1 MGVRLLLTRGSAPNP
16 GSVAS
21 GAPMPRAAPS
31 RARFARRL
39 GFASGRACLVAVTVV
54 AGLAFAPPAFAQGP
68 IKRVLVV
75 HGGPPAFPGNAALDA
90 ALRKTLFSH
99 PTIQVDAYSEYLE
112 NEEFAEAADTSLADS
127 IRIKFANRQLD
138 LVIANTAPALQ
149 FVLRHRDELF
159 PNLPV
164 LFAAATTPPT
174 LLQGKVAGVTGIARE
189 PSQIETLDL
198 ALQLHPGTK
207 RLHVVA
213 YAPAVAGFRE
223 RVEAT
228 LANFSSRVA
237 VTYSNE
243 PTLAEMLAALEKL
256 PANSLILYVRYS
268 PVTKG
273 RVIFPDEW
281 LPEIAEAAPVP
292 IYSALETNI
301 GKGVVGG
308 MMRSG
313 TAEAVRLGE
322 MALRILEG
330 TPPRSIPLEG
340 AQVRPIFDWRQL
352 RRWGIDQARLP
363 PGSDIRF
370 EVPTVWELYGSYIMA
385 IVVVVIAQLLLIA
398 GLLRQRARLQSAD
411 NTIRASEASLRT
423 SYDRIR
429 QMAGR
434 IINAQEA
441 ARADIARDLHDDV
454 CQKLA
459 YVAIGVN
466 TLRTGTGN
474 IADPETQQV
483 FDDLDHQ
490 MDSTFDGIR
499 RLSHDLHPATLRL
512 LGLTPALRAHCNE
525 VAKRQGVEVEFS
537 AAEGVGT
544 LHPDVAVCFFRI
556 AQESLRNGI
565 VHGGAK
571 HLAVTLD
578 RSGDQLDLAVVDDG
592 RGFDV
597 HEVRSN
603 GSGGLGL
610 VTMEERINLVG
621 GVLSIVSE
629 PGRGTTVRVRGGANP
644 GSGAV
649 ATSTASGRTASA
661 AGSSPAT

>member
-1 MGVRLLLTRGSAPNP
+1 M
-16 GSVAS
+16 
-21 GAPMPRAAPS
+21 
-31 RARFARRL
+31 
-39 GFASGRACLVAVTVV
+39 
-54 AGLAFAPPAFAQGP
+54 
-68 IKRVLVV
+68 
-75 HGGPPAFPGNAALDA
+75 
-90 ALRKTLFSH
+90 
-99 PTIQVDAYSEYLE
+99 
-112 NEEFAEAADTSLADS
+112 
-127 IRIKFANRQLD
+127 
-138 LVIANTAPALQ
+138 
-149 FVLRHRDELF
+149 
-159 PNLPV
+159 
-164 LFAAATTPPT
+164 
-174 LLQGKVAGVTGIARE
+174 LQGKVAGVTGIVRE

-198 ALQLHPGTK
+198 ALELHPGTK

-228 LANFSSRVA
+228 LAPFSSRVA

-243 PTLAEMLAALEKL
+243 PTLAEMLAALKTL
-256 PANSLILYVRYS
+256 PADSLIFYVRYS

-273 RVIFPDEW
+273 RVIFPDEL

-313 TAEAVRLGE
+313 VADAERLGE

-330 TPPRSIPLEG
+330 TPPESIPVEG
-340 AQVRPIFDWRQL
+340 ARVRPIFDWRQL

-370 EVPTVWELYGSYIMA
+370 RVPTVWELYGSYIMA
-385 IVVVVIAQLLLIA
+385 TVVVVIAQLLLIA
-398 GLLRQRARLQSAD
+398 GLLRQRARLRSAD

-434 IINAQEA
+434 LINAQEA

-483 FDDLDHQ
+483 FDDLDRE
-490 MDSTFDGIR
+490 MDNTFDGIR

-512 LGLTPALRAHCNE
+512 LGLAPALRAHCSE

-537 AAEGVGT
+537 SRRGRRHRASRCGGVLLPHRAGIAAQRHRAWRRETPGGDARP
-544 LHPDVAVCFFRI
+544 LGRSARSRGGRRRPG
-556 AQESLRNGI
+556 LRRPRGAEQRQRRPRAGH
-565 VHGGAK
+565 HGGARQPGRR
-571 HLAVTLD
+571 HHLD
-578 RSGDQLDLAVVDDG
+578 RQPAGPRHDG
-592 RGFDV
+592 ESARRR
-597 HEVRSN
+597 ESA
-603 GSGGLGL
+603 GG
-610 VTMEERINLVG
+610 
-621 GVLSIVSE
+621 
-629 PGRGTTVRVRGGANP
+629 
-644 GSGAV
+644 
-649 ATSTASGRTASA
+649 
-661 AGSSPAT
+661 